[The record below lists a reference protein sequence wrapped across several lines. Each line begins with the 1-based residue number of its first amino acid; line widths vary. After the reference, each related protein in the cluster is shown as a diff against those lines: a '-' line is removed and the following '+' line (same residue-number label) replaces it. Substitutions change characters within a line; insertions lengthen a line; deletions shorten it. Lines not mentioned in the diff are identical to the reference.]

1 LRLAGALIKAAPFPL
16 QTIAGLQTS
25 RTVNN
30 AQAARTP
37 GAEAKRK
44 ALRQAVAGAA
54 SNADLSS
61 ADIAQPLPLLSALAS
76 LQLLDH
82 ATPGLGSQSG
92 TSGRVTDVQ
101 KITAKG
107 LAPNCSPVP
116 SPGSAPLGEF
126 PRGAP
131 ARRHPMGSLSND
143 RLDQVRLWA
152 AVMAEHE
159 VLTAGLAAARGLH
172 GSCTKGRKVVA
183 TLLHCP
189 KQRCSPWP

>member
-1 LRLAGALIKAAPFPL
+1 LRLAGALIKAATFPL

-82 ATPGLGSQSG
+82 ATPGLGSQS
-92 TSGRVTDVQ
+92 
-101 KITAKG
+101 
-107 LAPNCSPVP
+107 
-116 SPGSAPLGEF
+116 
-126 PRGAP
+126 
-131 ARRHPMGSLSND
+131 
-143 RLDQVRLWA
+143 
-152 AVMAEHE
+152 
-159 VLTAGLAAARGLH
+159 
-172 GSCTKGRKVVA
+172 
-183 TLLHCP
+183 
-189 KQRCSPWP
+189 